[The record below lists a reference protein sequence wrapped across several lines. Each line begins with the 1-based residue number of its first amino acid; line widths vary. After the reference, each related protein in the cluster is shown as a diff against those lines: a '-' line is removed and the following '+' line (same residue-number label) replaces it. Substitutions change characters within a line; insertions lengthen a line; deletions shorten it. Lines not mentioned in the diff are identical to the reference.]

1 MYENLRDTSVLAAL
15 ALASCTSPQES
26 SPPGGPLLIDGGTVV
41 VMDQAGTILEGG
53 AVLVE
58 GDRIAALLDP
68 GAPRPDG
75 ATVIDATGHVVIPG
89 LVNTHGHA
97 AMSLLRG
104 LADDMPLLTWL
115 NDHIFPAEAALV
127 APDFVY
133 WGTLLSSVEMLKGG
147 TTTFADMYYFRDDM
161 ARAAVDAGIRAVTGP
176 HVIGFP
182 TPDYATPEE
191 SLADAAAF
199 MERYRDHP
207 TVVPAVAA
215 HALYTTPL
223 DAVEA
228 AFRLAER
235 YDAPFQIHAVEDPSE
250 DATARELTGMG
261 VIEALGSIG
270 ALRPGTVLAH
280 SIYLSDEDIAR
291 IAASGAGIAHNPQ
304 SNMKLGV
311 ARAAPVAAALAAG
324 IPVGLGTDGPAS
336 NNDLDMFDEMDA
348 AAKVQKFMLGDPAA
362 LPAETVFRMATMGGA
377 RVLNLH
383 DEIGSLEPGK
393 RADIVLVDMRRP
405 GLTPLYRVYSHL
417 VYAAR
422 GSDVS
427 TVVVNGRVVVR
438 DREILTVDEE
448 AVMERARG
456 FGDRVRD
463 VMEGIPAAREDSR
476 TGAGGG
482 CTWSV
487 CAPGASWCSCPTVR
501 WLSAT
506 GSKSRRTPCCGLPGG
521 NTRRRDRGADSIR
534 WPTAACR
541 CSRWRGLRCWWI
553 HTSTGAA
560 SSPRHHPP
568 RRTAGP

>member
-1 MYENLRDTSVLAAL
+1 MYENLRDKIVLAVL
-15 ALASCTSPQES
+15 VLTGCTAPQES
-26 SPPGGPLLIDGGTVV
+26 SPPDGPLLIDGGTVV
-41 VMDQAGTILEGG
+41 VMDDAGTILEGG

-75 ATVIDATGHVVIPG
+75 ATVIDATGHIVIPG

-104 LADDMPLLTWL
+104 LADDMPLMTWL
-115 NDHIFPAEAALV
+115 EDHIFPAEAALV

-147 TTTFADMYYFRDDM
+147 TTTFADMYYFRDDV
-161 ARAAVDAGIRAVTGP
+161 ARATIDAGIRAVTGP

-182 TPDYATPEE
+182 TADFASPEE
-191 SLADAAAF
+191 SLADAAEY

-207 TVVPAVAA
+207 TVVPGVAA

-223 DAVEA
+223 EAVEA

-235 YDAPFQIHAVEDPSE
+235 YEAPFQIHAVEDPSE
-250 DATARELTGMG
+250 NTTAREQTGMG

-280 SIYLSDEDIAR
+280 SIYLSGEDIER

-336 NNDLDMFDEMDA
+336 NNDLDLFDEMDA

-393 RADIVLVDMRRP
+393 RADIVLVDAQRP

-422 GSDVS
+422 GSDVA
-427 TVVVNGRVVVR
+427 TVIVNGRVVVR
-438 DREILTVDEE
+438 DREILTVDERE
-448 AVMERARG
+448 VMERARG
-456 FGDRVRD
+456 FGNRVRE
-463 VMEGIPAAREDSR
+463 VMEGISAAREDGR
-476 TGAGGG
+476 PGAGGG
-482 CTWSV
+482 
-487 CAPGASWCSCPTVR
+487 R
-501 WLSAT
+501 E
-506 GSKSRRTPCCGLPGG
+506 
-521 NTRRRDRGADSIR
+521 DRQ
-534 WPTAACR
+534 
-541 CSRWRGLRCWWI
+541 
-553 HTSTGAA
+553 
-560 SSPRHHPP
+560 
-568 RRTAGP
+568 

>member
-1 MYENLRDTSVLAAL
+1 MAMYGVFRDHSRSLATAPRTRLALLPLLLLLAACGD
-15 ALASCTSPQES
+15 APAPTPPQDDA
-26 SPPGGPLLIDGGTVV
+26 PLVIDGGTVV
-41 VMDQAGTILEGG
+41 VMDESGLILEGA
-53 AVLVE
+53 AVVVE
-58 GDRIAALLDP
+58 GDRISSIIAR
-68 GAPRPDG
+68 GGPRP
-75 ATVIDATGHVVIPG
+75 ANARVIDATGHLVIPG

-104 LADDMPLLTWL
+104 LADDLPLMTWL
-115 NDHIFPAEAALV
+115 NDYIFPAEAALV

-161 ARAAVDAGIRAVTGP
+161 ARATIDAGIRAVTGP

-182 TPDYATPEE
+182 TPDFATPEA
-191 SLADAAAF
+191 SLADAGEF
-199 MERYRDHP
+199 MERYQDHP

-223 DAVEA
+223 EAVEA
-228 AFRLAER
+228 AFRLAEE

-250 DATARELTGMG
+250 DVTAREQTGMG
-261 VIEALGSIG
+261 VVEALGSIG

-280 SIYLSDEDIAR
+280 SIYLSEADIQR

-324 IPVGLGTDGPAS
+324 IPVGIGTDGPAS

-393 RADIVLVDMRRP
+393 RADIVLVDVRRP
-405 GLTPLYRVYSHL
+405 GLTPLYSVYSHL

-422 GSDVS
+422 GSDVA
-427 TVVVNGRVVVR
+427 TVIVNGRVVVE
-438 DREILTVDEE
+438 DGEILTVDEE
-448 AVMERARG
+448 EVMERARG
-456 FGDRVRD
+456 FGERVRE
-463 VMEGIPAAREDSR
+463 VMEEVAAGRE
-476 TGAGGG
+476 GG
-482 CTWSV
+482 
-487 CAPGASWCSCPTVR
+487 
-501 WLSAT
+501 
-506 GSKSRRTPCCGLPGG
+506 
-521 NTRRRDRGADSIR
+521 
-534 WPTAACR
+534 
-541 CSRWRGLRCWWI
+541 
-553 HTSTGAA
+553 
-560 SSPRHHPP
+560 
-568 RRTAGP
+568 

>member
-1 MYENLRDTSVLAAL
+1 MFTRSPHDHSRSPAAALTARLPTLPLLLLAACGG
-15 ALASCTSPQES
+15 APTP
-26 SPPGGPLLIDGGTVV
+26 PPGDVPLLIEGGTVV
-41 VMDQAGTILEGG
+41 VMDEAGTILEGA
-53 AVLVE
+53 AVVVE
-58 GDRIAALLDP
+58 GDRISALI
-68 GAPRPDG
+68 GAGGPRPAG
-75 ATVIDATGHVVIPG
+75 ARVIDATGHLVIPG
-89 LVNTHGHA
+89 LVNAHGHA

-104 LADDMPLLTWL
+104 LADDLPLMTWL
-115 NDHIFPAEAALV
+115 NDYIFPAEAALV

-133 WGTLLSSVEMLKGG
+133 WGTLLSSAEMLMSG

-161 ARAAVDAGIRAVTGP
+161 ARATIDAGIRAVTGP

-182 TPDYATPEE
+182 TPDFATPEA
-191 SLADAAAF
+191 SLADADEF

-223 DAVEA
+223 EAVEA

-250 DATARELTGMG
+250 DVTARDLTGMG
-261 VIEALGSIG
+261 VVEALGSIG

-311 ARAAPVAAALAAG
+311 ARAAPVAKALAAG

-393 RADIVLVDMRRP
+393 RADIVLVDTRRP
-405 GLTPLYRVYSHL
+405 GLTPLYAVYSHL

-422 GSDVS
+422 GSDV
-427 TVVVNGRVVVR
+427 TTAIVNGRVVVR

-448 AVMERARG
+448 VVMERARG
-456 FGDRVRD
+456 FGDRVRE
-463 VMEGIPAAREDSR
+463 VMAGVAAGREG
-476 TGAGGG
+476 G
-482 CTWSV
+482 
-487 CAPGASWCSCPTVR
+487 
-501 WLSAT
+501 
-506 GSKSRRTPCCGLPGG
+506 
-521 NTRRRDRGADSIR
+521 
-534 WPTAACR
+534 
-541 CSRWRGLRCWWI
+541 
-553 HTSTGAA
+553 
-560 SSPRHHPP
+560 
-568 RRTAGP
+568 